1 VRPTLPKNPKP
12 APPTEK
18 PPQPNPPPVQPTPTP
33 PERIPLTPARQ
44 KTKASQV
51 TSGAWRLWWEYNRQH
66 IVNLRALLR
75 RPGVITGTAP
85 RQRPDP
91 LGDMREEVLASLR
104 KVARK
109 EHDRTLRASALLA
122 LGRMGTPEDALYFV
136 ELLQDGSQPRDV
148 HEGAAVALGILP
160 PLPEGAAHKAV
171 ETFLERN
178 IRERRALPTR
188 ARGLALLSAGLRART
203 QTGLM
208 MALLLRTTAGPR
220 SLDEAANLAFA
231 CGLTESPMVVPELLR
246 AVAEGELGG
255 KKLDDLARA
264 HAAQALARTADPNA
278 ARLLCG
284 LLRSRKAGLNSR
296 RSAALALGRLLRE
309 AALSDEDVRR
319 ADQALSRVFEKERDL
334 ILRGFAALALGG
346 GRRPLEMGTLM
357 RAIDHGGNAAI
368 KPYCALAL
376 GLGARN
382 MERGRNRKVRV
393 FLREELNKTRDVEL
407 ASSLSIAL
415 GLAGATE
422 ASEDLLERV
431 QLRRLSIPVRGAAA
445 EGIGLM
451 ETKSPEV
458 ADALERMALKEA
470 HTDLLPDIVLALG
483 LMGRRGIAPEL
494 VSMLSKSRSKSLQA
508 RIILALGHLDH
519 EAAVKPLLD
528 ILKHPRE
535 RTLVREFAAVALGMM
550 GDRREVDLLFGIDAY
565 FNFYATTGAT
575 HELIR
580 LY

>member
-1 VRPTLPKNPKP
+1 MRTTAVFLFLLGVSALPCFAHGAVTPPPPPEREPPSLPTFPKPPPVRPTLPKSPKP
-12 APPTEK
+12 PPPSEK
-18 PPQPNPPPVQPTPTP
+18 PAQPSPPPVEPAPTP
-33 PERIPLTPARQ
+33 PEQIPLTPARSRG
-44 KTKASQV
+44 KASQV
-51 TSGAWRLWWEYNRQH
+51 TAGAWRLWWEYNRQH

-75 RPGVITGTAP
+75 RPGSITGTAP

-91 LGDMREEVLASLR
+91 LGELRDEVLASLR

-136 ELLQDGSQPRDV
+136 ELLYDAGQPRDV

-160 PLPEGAAHKAV
+160 PLPEGAEQNAV
-171 ETFLERN
+171 EAFLERN

-188 ARGLALLSAGLRART
+188 ARGLAILSAGLRARS

-231 CGLTESPMVVPELLR
+231 CGLTESPMVVPELLH
-246 AVAEGELGG
+246 AVGEGELGG

-278 ARLLCG
+278 ARLLCS

-309 AALSDEDVRR
+309 AELSDEDVRR
-319 ADQALSRVFEKERDL
+319 ADQALSRVFDKERDL

-346 GRRPLEMGTLM
+346 GRRPLEMGNLM

-382 MERGRNRKVRV
+382 LGRSRNRKVRV
-393 FLREELNKTRDVEL
+393 FLRGELNKTRDVEL

-431 QLRRLSIPVRGAAA
+431 QLKGLSIPVRGAAA

-451 ETKSPEV
+451 EAKSPEV
-458 ADALERMALKEA
+458 AEALEEMALKEA

-483 LMGRRGIAPEL
+483 LMGRRG
-494 VSMLSKSRSKSLQA
+494 
-508 RIILALGHLDH
+508 
-519 EAAVKPLLD
+519 
-528 ILKHPRE
+528 
-535 RTLVREFAAVALGMM
+535 
-550 GDRREVDLLFGIDAY
+550 
-565 FNFYATTGAT
+565 
-575 HELIR
+575 
-580 LY
+580 